1 MGSLMFFAAAI
12 AASLLWT
19 AAFTAAAA
27 RTTRGWLRSLL
38 AAVGAGVPVLTLL
51 PLLAGTWWLAF
62 VVRVTANWFPH
73 VLTVFLAALIGG
85 LWITRAGLVPTA
97 GEDDPP
103 AARWPLVGLAA
114 LFVIAKAVCGGILLI
129 LDNAVAAQ
137 APYLRLEAAQL
148 MQGNLAPPVADDDNA
163 APLHQEAAAVM
174 AADPTFAGED
184 SPLAKRGV
192 TPGPETAAF
201 LTRHAATLD
210 LVRRAA
216 DRDACRFVRDW
227 TRPSLDMLLPEVQ
240 ALRTEGRLLALA
252 ARQAAADGRG
262 GDALADVVRIGRLG
276 RHAAAEP
283 ILISA
288 LVGMALNSIALETL
302 ADVLPT
308 LTAADLPALESATVH
323 DLISQPPTL
332 TRAVFGEEAFGL
344 SMFAGFADNTLG
356 ARQLV
361 QAVATGGEFPMP
373 AAAGDF
379 GPGFRVFFLP
389 ADLAGYRQLMHRYQQ
404 LAARQPP
411 PDYAEARREADAIE
425 RDITSR
431 PPGVLTRLIVPSIGS
446 VFRSRLRADAL
457 RRSAVVLVAATKH
470 RLRKGALPESLDE
483 LVPDDMP
490 RVPRDPFAEGKP
502 LVLKQTDAAVVAY
515 SVGPDGADD
524 GGPVPP
530 GAETV
535 EGNDDVGLVMPAGA
549 P

>member
-1 MGSLMFFAAAI
+1 MGHAMFFAAAI

-27 RTTRGWLRSLL
+27 RTSRGWLRSLL

-73 VLTVFLAALIGG
+73 VLTVFLAAFIGG
-85 LWITRAGLVPTA
+85 LWITRAGLVPSHGNA
-97 GEDDPP
+97 EPP
-103 AARWPLVGLAA
+103 AAHWPVVGLAA

-148 MQGNLAPPVADDDNA
+148 MQANLAPPVADDDNA
-163 APLHQEAAAVM
+163 AVLHQEAAAAI
-174 AADPTFAGED
+174 AAETSFAGED
-184 SPLAKRGV
+184 SPLGKRGG

-201 LTRHAATLD
+201 LARHAATLD

-262 GDALADVVRIGRLG
+262 GEALADVARIGRLG

-288 LVGMALNSIALETL
+288 LVGIALDTIALETL

-308 LTAADLPALESATVH
+308 LTAADLPALEGDAVRA
-323 DLISQPPTL
+323 LISRPPTL
-332 TRAVFGEEAFGL
+332 TRALFGEEAFGL
-344 SMFAGFADNTLG
+344 AMLAAFADGTMG
-356 ARQLV
+356 AAQLWQF
-361 QAVATGGEFPMP
+361 QAVGNEAPAPMG
-373 AAAGDF
+373 AADL
-379 GPGFRVFFLP
+379 GPVFRAFFLP
-389 ADLAGYRQLMHRYQQ
+389 TDIAGYRHVMHRYQQ

-411 PDYAEARREADAIE
+411 PDYAESKRETDAIE
-425 RDITSR
+425 RDVTAR
-431 PPGVLTRLIVPSIGS
+431 PPGVLTRLIVPAIGG
-446 VFRSRLRADAL
+446 VFRTQCRSEAL
-457 RRSAVVLVAATKH
+457 HRSATVLVAAARH
-470 RLRKGALPESLDE
+470 RLRKGALPESLDA
-483 LVPDDMP
+483 LLPDYMP
-490 RVPRDPFAEGKP
+490 RVPRDPFADGKP
-502 LVLKQTDAAVVAY
+502 LVLKRTDAAAVAY
-515 SVGPDGADD
+515 SVGPDGEDD
-524 GGPVPP
+524 GGPVAP
-530 GAETV
+530 GAATV
-535 EGNDDVGLVMPAGA
+535 EGNDDVGLVMVVGVP
-549 P
+549 